1 MRRVNLSLLTVPEL
15 VERFTAC
22 GLEQFNAQWH
32 GDIAKYNRLY
42 DEVVRI
48 KDELA
53 RRPGDERKALVPLFN
68 HSNPQVRLNAAQRAL
83 AVAPAAARAAL
94 QVLWDRKE
102 FPQAAHA
109 CQSLMA
115 LDEGTSQLI

>member
-22 GLEQFNAQWH
+22 GLDQFNAQWH
-32 GDIAKYNRLY
+32 GNIGKYNCLY
-42 DEVVRI
+42 DEAVRI

-53 RRPGDERKALVPLFN
+53 RRPGDERTALVPLFD
-68 HSNPQVRLNAAQRAL
+68 HPNPQVRLNSAQWAL
-83 AVAPAAARAAL
+83 AVAPVAARAAL
-94 QVLWDRKE
+94 QILWDRKE

-109 CQSLMA
+109 RQSLMA
-115 LDEGTSQLI
+115 LDEGTSRLI